1 MVPLCA
7 VAWTRI
13 QHGQHNKLNDR
24 VTSSQDPAGGHLGCS
39 LAKRI
44 AFAASTSWPK
54 TLEQL
59 GIVGQLYQ
67 VCTDGGGTKGMAGNV
82 IYTWRR
88 HFQYEVLHR
97 KFQE

>member
-1 MVPLCA
+1 MTESLQVRTQP
-7 VAWTRI
+7 VATW
-13 QHGQHNKLNDR
+13 
-24 VTSSQDPAGGHLGCS
+24 AEF
-39 LAKRI
+39 AKRI

-67 VCTDGGGTKGMAGNV
+67 VCTDGGRTKGMAGNV
-82 IYTWRR
+82 IYIWRR
-88 HFQYEVLHR
+88 HVQYEVVHR